1 MNKKKLKARFIG
13 PKVDKRPTHRH
24 HDLTIGKIYDGYLN
38 DWDEFIIF
46 SDDVDEESYLN
57 RDERVI
63 VEDHDDTTHIHK
75 RVYNRKRYYA
85 IIK

>member
-1 MNKKKLKARFIG
+1 MKKKLKAKFIG
-13 PKVDKRPTHRH
+13 PKVIGGRYD
-24 HDLTIGKIYDGYLN
+24 DLTIGKIYDGYLN
-38 DWDEFIIF
+38 EWDEFIIF
-46 SDDVDEESYLN
+46 SDDVDEENYLN
-57 RDERVI
+57 RNKFVI

>member
-1 MNKKKLKARFIG
+1 MNKKLKAKFIG
-13 PKVDKRPTHRH
+13 PKLIGSRYD
-24 HDLTIGKIYDGYLN
+24 DLTIGKIYDGYLN
-38 DWDEFIIF
+38 KWDEFIIL

-57 RDERVI
+57 RNECVI
-63 VEDHDDTTHIHK
+63 VEDHDITTHIHK

>member
-1 MNKKKLKARFIG
+1 MNKKLKAKFIG
-13 PKVDKRPTHRH
+13 PKLIGGRYD
-24 HDLTIGKIYDGYLN
+24 DLTIGKIYDGYLN

-63 VEDHDDTTHIHK
+63 VEDHDITTHIHK